1 MRREENPQN
10 RHGDSSHSGKEKR
23 VQTYLAADLRLVG
36 AAVVP
41 HERGGAENEKGE
53 DPVDRADERGSDSP
67 RRKRLDT
74 EAADHGR
81 ISKDEDRLAGYG
93 EHSRDGQTE
102 DLSQMRGRRIAL
114 ANRRFRFHGVVNYSQ

>member
-23 VQTYLAADLRLVG
+23 VQTYLAADLGLVG
-36 AAVVP
+36 AAMVT
-41 HERGGAENEKGE
+41 HERGGAENKKGE

-67 RRKRLDT
+67 RRKRLHA

-81 ISKDEDRLAGYG
+81 VREDEDRLAGYG
-93 EHSRDGQTE
+93 EHGRDGETKNF
-102 DLSQMRGRRIAL
+102 S
-114 ANRRFRFHGVVNYSQ
+114 